1 MSVLA
6 IILFTIREGIARKT
20 IIAFFSISTL
30 FLLFTLITALL
41 SDFDLDLQLGG
52 EGAPPLD
59 KEELIRQGQI
69 FITGFLNFGVLVL
82 SIFATASF
90 IPNTLEKGSIDVLL
104 SKPVSRD
111 QILLGRFLGS
121 TIIVLVNVLWCV
133 AGMWL
138 ILSVKTGYWNQGFL
152 AVVLPITYSF
162 IVIYTVM
169 MVLGVMTRS
178 SALTIIIVYMYLFI
192 FSPLLRSHE
201 TIAQLSG
208 SDGLGTVLRWLYYIF
223 PKSEDLTSFAQQLVM
238 HGPLDWMP
246 VWSSAIF
253 GAVMYGLAVYLLRR
267 KDL

>member
-41 SDFDLDLQLGG
+41 SDFNLDLQLGG

-69 FITGFLNFGVLVL
+69 FITGFLHFGVLVL

-104 SKPVSRD
+104 SKPVSRH

-121 TIIVLVNVLWCV
+121 TLIVLVNVLWCV

-152 AVVLPITYSF
+152 AVVVPITYSF
-162 IVIYTVM
+162 IVMYTVM
-169 MVLGVMTRS
+169 MVLG
-178 SALTIIIVYMYLFI
+178 IISIMNMK
-192 FSPLLRSHE
+192 R
-201 TIAQLSG
+201 
-208 SDGLGTVLRWLYYIF
+208 
-223 PKSEDLTSFAQQLVM
+223 
-238 HGPLDWMP
+238 
-246 VWSSAIF
+246 
-253 GAVMYGLAVYLLRR
+253 
-267 KDL
+267 